1 MRLQDAKNEI
11 LERISSKLGYRIT
24 ENSLSPNVRQAIT
37 LLANIWRK
45 VIYMKQLELGQ
56 KTNAER
62 IRIYCYI
69 IVASGIALATLI
81 SIVNIAAGVTTFVIT
96 FIVFY
101 YLYRKHQESLNE
113 IAANIREIAMLEESI
128 ASKIDE
134 LTQRILKEQK
144 LRWIKRALPAEQL
157 ISKPLR
163 VLEIR
168 CPNCGAKLPIPSA
181 PFIRCPYCS
190 TTLSV
195 QEIGLQIKSL
205 IESV

>member
-69 IVASGIALATLI
+69 IGAGGIALATLI
-81 SIVNIAAGVTTFVIT
+81 SIVNMAAGVTTFIIT
-96 FIVFY
+96 FVVFY
-101 YLYRKHQESLNE
+101 YLYRKHKESLNE

-134 LTQRILKEQK
+134 LSQRILKEQK
-144 LRWIKRALPAEQL
+144 LRWIKKALPAEQL

-181 PFIRCPYCS
+181 PFIRCPYCG